1 MRQTPSVGSTDG
13 EGEPGLKTCASDAA
27 PSTGAT
33 MPSALPVSFR
43 FRSRRLKPGLVGKL
57 RSNNNG
63 VTGQI
68 TNSLAEEP
76 DHSSP
81 QKPASATPAAYD
93 AIRVI
98 DGYAAATARR
108 IARAP
113 RTQRAVITPLLV
125 ATVQRP
131 PWRAME
137 CTRPT
142 PGMRSPVETP
152 MMPLGPFSIAV
163 PLITSRTTHSVTF
176 LASTGTWVFV
186 AAGGVEA
193 GTEGRSGAVIGI
205 AASVTLLVAGAG

>member
-1 MRQTPSVGSTDG
+1 
-13 EGEPGLKTCASDAA
+13 
-27 PSTGAT
+27 
-33 MPSALPVSFR
+33 MPSLPSRSASASVRAASNRGSWASF
-43 FRSRRLKPGLVGKL
+43 

-76 DHSSP
+76 DHNSS
-81 QKPASATPAAYD
+81 QQACQRHSGS
-93 AIRVI
+93 IRCNSSH
-98 DGYAAATARR
+98 RR
-108 IARAP
+108 IGGSNRP
-113 RTQRAVITPLLV
+113 QDSQSTRRTQRAVITPLLV

-163 PLITSRTTHSVTF
+163 PLMTSRTTHSVTF
-176 LASTGTWVFV
+176 LGSTGTWVFV